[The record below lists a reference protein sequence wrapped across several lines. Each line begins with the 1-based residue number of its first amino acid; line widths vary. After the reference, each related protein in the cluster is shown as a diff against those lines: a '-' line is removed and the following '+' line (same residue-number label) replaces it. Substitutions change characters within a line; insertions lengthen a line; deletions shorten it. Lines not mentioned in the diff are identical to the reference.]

1 MLSRSEL
8 LHLLGQEKDNA
19 IGLDRLTDQLKNRIG
34 VTPFIGAGLSA
45 DFGFPQWTPFL
56 RALADSDEAAQAA
69 LERRIATGQFEE
81 AAQEMMAAIG
91 GHRAFQNQIEHQ
103 FGDWRLEDRQFSGA
117 VRLVPHLSTG
127 PVITTNFDH
136 VIERVFAQ
144 EGSPFEHVVW
154 AGNIGIALKAFRRDL
169 RILVKIHGDVADSAH
184 LILTLDEYQQHYG
197 GTEPGKIDRDLP
209 LPKLLEQLTV
219 ARPFLFLGCSLT
231 EDRTVAILLGV
242 ARDNRDTEHFAVVE
256 RPKDGAEWRK
266 RRRQLSE
273 LEITP
278 IWFPSG
284 RFDLIQEILEFL
296 TNEIPPALRR
306 TGQKEIPTNLPKRDV
321 SSFVGRQQEIA
332 EIAERLG
339 ENQLV
344 TLAGPGGCGKT
355 RLMLQVAR
363 RVQAEFPDGVW
374 LVKLASIRDGSL
386 VPQTV
391 ARALGLQEQQKQPP
405 TDILARHLSTQAAL
419 LILDN
424 CEHLLEACADLIRE
438 ILQNATSVKI
448 LTTTRTVLG
457 IPSEAVYKVSPLLL
471 PASDATLKSLGESE
485 AVQLFVERGQ
495 AQADDFH
502 LTESNASAISE
513 ICRRVD
519 GIPLA
524 IELAAAWLDTISV
537 EQIARMLDKTFQ
549 LLTKGPRDALPHQET
564 LRATMEWSYQLLT
577 EPQRSLLRAL
587 AVFKGGWT
595 LPAAGAICLDCA
607 DDEVAAAGRL
617 RELVQQSLVQF
628 NAESAAARYHL
639 LETVRQYAMER
650 LDTAGESRLARQR
663 HRDWYLRF
671 AEERERILREGG
683 AQNQMLQ
690 EMELEHDN
698 LRAALDWSIEESDG
712 DSALRLGAALWRFWE
727 NRGFLGEGRQELR
740 RLLHFAESPANAAA
754 LGQVCSGAGL
764 LAYRQGDLQ
773 QAQEFFARALEI
785 EKRRGDDKRIAS
797 CLNDL
802 GISSQSRGLLNDA
815 LKYFEQYIE
824 LARKNNLPRDIS
836 VGLFNQG
843 HVLMELGQ
851 LEAARTALEKSRSG
865 FEAEQNLSDSAYP
878 ITVLGWVAIFEKDP
892 AEAENLFRTSFE
904 RREQLKHKRGMADSA
919 HGLGRAALLR
929 DDLEEAHSRLQESLV
944 MAREVGADKAI
955 AQILESL
962 AVFAVRRK
970 EMTRALT
977 LSFAAEALRARN
989 HTPRP
994 PIFCAEQER
1003 CIAEAKS
1010 ALTATEADRAINLGR
1025 AMDIAGALAAA
1036 TPDNGP
1042 QND

>member
-19 IGLDRLTDQLKNRIG
+19 IGLDRLAAQLKSRVG
-34 VTPFIGAGLSA
+34 VTPFVGAGLSA
-45 DFGFPQWTPFL
+45 DFGFPQWTQFL
-56 RALADSDEAAQAA
+56 RDLAADSPEAAQA
-69 LERRIATGQFEE
+69 LEERIASGHFEE
-81 AAQEMMAAIG
+81 AAQEIMADIG
-91 GHRAFQNQIEHQ
+91 RRSFQNQIDRE
-103 FGDWRLEDRQFSGA
+103 FGDWRFEGRQFSGA
-117 VRLVPHLSTG
+117 VLFVPHLSSG
-127 PVITTNFDH
+127 PVVTTNFDH
-136 VIERVFAQ
+136 VMERVFAQ
-144 EGSPFEHVVW
+144 EGFPFEHVVW
-154 AGNIGIALKAFRRDL
+154 AQNIGIALKAFRRDL
-169 RILVKIHGDVADSAH
+169 AILVKIHGDVADSAH

-197 GTEPGKIDRDLP
+197 GTDLDKIDRALP

-231 EDRTVAILLGV
+231 EDRTVSILLGV

-256 RPKDGAEWRK
+256 RPKEDQEWQE
-266 RRRQLSE
+266 RRRHLSK

-278 IWFPSG
+278 IWFPPG
-284 RFDLIQEILEFL
+284 RFDLIQEILEYL

-306 TGQKEIPTNLPKRDV
+306 AGRKEIRTNLPRRDV
-321 SSFVGRQQEIA
+321 SSFVGRQQEIE
-332 EIAERLG
+332 EIVKRLG
-339 ENQLV
+339 EKQLV

-374 LVKLASIRDGSL
+374 LVELASIRDGSL

-391 ARALGLQEQQKQPP
+391 ARALGLQEQQKHPP
-405 TDILARHLSTQAAL
+405 TDILAKHLSTQTAL

-424 CEHLLEACADLIRE
+424 CEHLLQACADLIRE
-438 ILQNATSVKI
+438 ILQAGAGVKI
-448 LTTTRTVLG
+448 LTTTRTVLRLPG
-457 IPSEAVYKVSPLLL
+457 EAVHKVSPLMLA
-471 PASDATLKSLGESE
+471 PSGAALKALGESE

-495 AQADDFH
+495 AQTDGFR
-502 LTESNASAISE
+502 LTENNASAISE
-513 ICRRVD
+513 ICHRLD

-524 IELAAAWLDTISV
+524 LELAAAWLDTISV
-537 EQIARMLDKTFQ
+537 EQIARELDQTFR

-577 EPQRSLLRAL
+577 TSQRSLLRAL

-595 LPAAGAICLDCA
+595 LPAAGAICLDCG
-607 DDEVAAAGRL
+607 DDELAAAGGL
-617 RELVQQSLVQF
+617 RDLLQQSLVQF
-628 NAESAAARYHL
+628 NAESAAPRYHL
-639 LETVRQYAMER
+639 LETVRQYARER
-650 LDTAGESRLARQR
+650 LEEAGERQLARQR

-671 AEERERILREGG
+671 AEAREKILREGG
-683 AQNQMLQ
+683 DQNQTLQ

-698 LRAALDWSIEESDG
+698 LRAALDWSIDEPDP

-727 NRGFLGEGRQELR
+727 NRGFLSEGRQELTR
-740 RLLHFAESPANAAA
+740 VLHFAESPTNMAA

-773 QAQEFFARALEI
+773 EAQEFFARALEI
-785 EKRRGDDKRIAS
+785 EQRRGDVKGIAN
-797 CLNDL
+797 CLSDL
-802 GISSQSRGLLNDA
+802 GISSQSRGLLNEA
-815 LKYFEQYIE
+815 LEYDEQYIE
-824 LARKNNLPRDIS
+824 LARKNNLQRDIS
-836 VGLFNQG
+836 VGLFNKG

-851 LEAARTALEKSRSG
+851 LEAARTSLEESRVG
-865 FEAEQNLSDSAYP
+865 FEAERNLSDSAYP
-878 ITVLGWVAIFEKDP
+878 ITALGWVAIFEKDP
-892 AEAENLFRTSFE
+892 AEAETLFRTSFE

-944 MAREVGADKAI
+944 MAREVGADKAM

-970 EMTRALT
+970 EMPRALT
-977 LSFAAEALRARN
+977 LSFAAAAMRARH

-994 PIFCAEQER
+994 PIFAAEQDR

-1010 ALTATEADRAINLGR
+1010 ALTTAEADRAIDLGQT
-1025 AMDIAGALAAA
+1025 MDTAQALAAA
-1036 TPDNGP
+1036 TP
-1042 QND
+1042 